1 MTKSGKST
9 DSFTYLGKSYRFFA
23 EIRHV
28 LTRVLS
34 PNFASL
40 KPPPCL
46 SKTAQTWRE
55 KPANSSDMVRFS
67 GKSFRLGEKIRLHE
81 SVHKTNLEI
90 RVTSRKVRLKSA
102 KNLYLRHRFFD
113 KIRLIHRFFNV
124 FRQKLQILCRN
135 QAHSRSSLPRTTHLA
150 RNPSTSSAFV
160 QETRYPH
167 EMNTGL
173 KSRTRSHAADLRCC
187 RTSAPHTP

>member
-9 DSFTYLGKSYRFFA
+9 DSFTYLGRSYRFFA

-46 SKTAQTWRE
+46 SKFTQTWRE
-55 KPANSSDMVRFS
+55 NQA
-67 GKSFRLGEKIRLHE
+67 HE

-102 KNLYLRHRFFD
+102 KNLYLRYRFFY
-113 KIRLIHRFFNV
+113 KIRQIHRFFYI

-150 RNPSTSSAFV
+150 RNPSTPSIYA

-167 EMNTGL
+167 EIDTGL
-173 KSRTRSHAADLRCC
+173 KSLATCVRNLR
-187 RTSAPHTP
+187 APHTP